1 MARQCGKQ
9 GCYFGV
15 FGTDR
20 KSGIGYCLYHQYLRT
35 DLDRRSIQQKAM
47 EKTKLASKNGNRGTV
62 STGNIAK
69 VIESEQNELEEF
81 FEMAAKQIKKNPYC
95 WETGDYISV
104 VDYRSATAHIFPKS
118 IFKSIQSHPL
128 NFLILSPRNGAHN
141 KTHRLDTFAK
151 MDVFPIA
158 IKRFLEFEPLITEKH
173 KYLDQFKKY
182 ANDYIELHKT
192 KPHI

>member
-1 MARQCGKQ
+1 MRTCQKIGCG
-9 GCYFGV
+9 YPV
-15 FGTDR
+15 FGTD
-20 KSGIGYCLYHQYLRT
+20 KKTGIGYCNSHQYLRT
-35 DLDRRSIQQKAM
+35 DTDRRTSAQKIVA
-47 EKTKLASKNGNRGTV
+47 ELKAKNVPSATV
-62 STGNIAK
+62 SDGDI
-69 VIESEQNELEEF
+69 SELEQF
-81 FEMAAKQIKKNPYC
+81 FEIAAKQIKKNPYC

-104 VDYRSATAHIFPKS
+104 MDYRSATAHIFPKS
-118 IFKSIQSHPL
+118 IFLSVASHPL

-158 IKRFLEFEPLITEKH
+158 IKRFLEFEPFITEKH

-182 ANDYIELHKT
+182 VNDYIELHKT